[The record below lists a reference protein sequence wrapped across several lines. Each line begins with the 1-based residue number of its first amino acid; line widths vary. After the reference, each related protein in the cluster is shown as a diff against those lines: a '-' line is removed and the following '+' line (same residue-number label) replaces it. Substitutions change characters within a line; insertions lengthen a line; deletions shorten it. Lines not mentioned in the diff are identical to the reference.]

1 MQLSS
6 RDQSNGCRI
15 ATETVSIPA
24 YFRNLSGRWSQFGKI
39 LYQIAYPYFLS
50 FLISSHIYDQ
60 FLYVNEVCHDLSCNF
75 LYLKFPIFIV
85 YIYSIA

>member
-39 LYQIAYPYFLS
+39 LYQIAYPYFYLS
-50 FLISSHIYDQ
+50 
-60 FLYVNEVCHDLSCNF
+60 
-75 LYLKFPIFIV
+75 
-85 YIYSIA
+85 